1 MDRSTAQSVSV
12 IPHAVGY
19 RWNTKPT
26 VGYPNPDQRSFGK
39 QFRSLD
45 IDDHLRTGR
54 ISLDGMKAI
63 ANDIARVPTSQ
74 GPDGRDFRYLK
85 PYLLSALDAVPPT
98 HPLALQARTV
108 LEHWDGSLFADAVT
122 STTLEPGHVIFAR
135 WLAVMYV
142 NTFSDELGLQVSQAS
157 ANLLIHVLDDAVGTG
172 SGVPPSRD
180 YFNGVDANVVMSTAL
195 DQALAAGEPDVVAS
209 WSTQPRDIVSFRHT
223 LPAVGEIASM
233 LDANRAAYAYIVV
246 LSNPTPTSES
256 ILSLGQ
262 SGFIRLDAI
271 TNTPVLD
278 PHVLD
283 LSCSETST
291 NRCVCI

>member
-1 MDRSTAQSVSV
+1 ME
-12 IPHAVGY
+12 
-19 RWNTKPT
+19 N
-26 VGYPNPDQRSFGK
+26 
-39 QFRSLD
+39 
-45 IDDHLRTGR
+45 
-54 ISLDGMKAI
+54 
-63 ANDIARVPTSQ
+63 
-74 GPDGRDFRYLK
+74 
-85 PYLLSALDAVPPT
+85 
-98 HPLALQARTV
+98 
-108 LEHWDGSLFADAVT
+108 WDGSLFADAVT

-142 NTFSDELGLQVSQAS
+142 NTFGDELGLQISQAS
-157 ANLLIHVLDDAVGTG
+157 ANLLIHVLDDALGGG

-180 YFNGVDANVVMSTAL
+180 YFNGIDPNVGDVDGLGPGPRAR
-195 DQALAAGEPDVVAS
+195 GEPDLVAS

-223 LPAVGEIASM
+223 LPAVGEMARM

-262 SGFIRLDAI
+262 SGFIRLDAT

-283 LSCSETST
+283 QFELFRNFQVQTDASVSEHAAGAVSSGGFAQ
-291 NRCVCI
+291 